1 MNLTRKQ
8 SKDPNKHYKPDENKI
23 LNYNHLQDGF
33 FHRRLDLYKSTN
45 TFIGQTTNRWFELHK
60 PAQENT
66 IEPFDLGEKDIIH
79 I

>member
-33 FHRRLDLYKSTN
+33 FHSEDTLL
-45 TFIGQTTNRWFELHK
+45 Q
-60 PAQENT
+60 
-66 IEPFDLGEKDIIH
+66 IH
-79 I
+79 QAL